1 MKLTEAMEITGSV
14 TERIQA
20 VDIDLCIH
28 GSSIAVSYKLHDF
41 PASPSPV
48 HSEVPPFS
56 DSAVHIKAPA
66 YDSIERCHPVSDG
79 PLKAVAAPF
88 ENHPTADMWI
98 RYYTTHGPA
107 SACFCCCGKDAHSV
121 RNTSA

>member
-41 PASPSPV
+41 LRPS
-48 HSEVPPFS
+48 
-56 DSAVHIKAPA
+56 APCESS
-66 YDSIERCHPVSDG
+66 YLSISC
-79 PLKAVAAPF
+79 
-88 ENHPTADMWI
+88 T
-98 RYYTTHGPA
+98 
-107 SACFCCCGKDAHSV
+107 
-121 RNTSA
+121 

>member
-41 PASPSPV
+41 PATVCPMSIQLPL
-48 HSEVPPFS
+48 HLLYI
-56 DSAVHIKAPA
+56 AKALLFL
-66 YDSIERCHPVSDG
+66 IQ
-79 PLKAVAAPF
+79 LF
-88 ENHPTADMWI
+88 I
-98 RYYTTHGPA
+98 
-107 SACFCCCGKDAHSV
+107 
-121 RNTSA
+121 